1 MRSPFLSEDLP
12 LILPGESSKLA
23 RRLWPVV
30 GFVAGVVLLFVLN
43 R

>member
-1 MRSPFLSEDLP
+1 MRSPFLTEDLP
-12 LILPGESSKLA
+12 LILPGEVNKLS
-23 RRLWPVV
+23 RRLWPLV